1 MATKVRTPWDKFRAK
16 KADES
21 GNGGGILVVETG
33 QEQKGEAN
41 PGWGLWKG
49 GVNTTC
55 IAHVAG
61 ESVSLTE

>member
-21 GNGGGILVVETG
+21 GNGGGILVAEIG

-41 PGWGLWKG
+41 PG
-49 GVNTTC
+49 
-55 IAHVAG
+55 
-61 ESVSLTE
+61 

>member
-21 GNGGGILVVETG
+21 GNGGGFLVVETG

-49 GVNTTC
+49 GSTQPVLHMWLGNL
-55 IAHVAG
+55 
-61 ESVSLTE
+61 SP